1 MEIEKKKRRKPA
13 DGPHLH
19 IPAHI
24 SHPLAQQAHQRA
36 SPATRQT
43 LAARLHTSRA
53 PLCHYL
59 VGPTAQLLLLPFLVI
74 AHRIPDRIPELPSSH
89 ADGRVR
95 PSPSS
100 SDRIGRSNLTPDSGL
115 PSVDCDPALS
125 TVSLDVWGS
134 ATDTPI
140 EQSGAAVVVTNAG
153 QLGSAITI
161 GAGACDRLILSAGCS
176 RALRAPLTNSPP
188 KIGLSSGYKNR
199 GHHRRE
205 DPARSLSSPDFRS
218 GLFTPPKLLPYCSLC
233 HIRRTPLVIDV

>member
-125 TVSLDVWGS
+125 TVFLEVWGS

-140 EQSGAAVVVTNAG
+140 EQSAE
-153 QLGSAITI
+153 
-161 GAGACDRLILSAGCS
+161 RLL
-176 RALRAPLTNSPP
+176 
-188 KIGLSSGYKNR
+188 
-199 GHHRRE
+199 
-205 DPARSLSSPDFRS
+205 
-218 GLFTPPKLLPYCSLC
+218 
-233 HIRRTPLVIDV
+233 